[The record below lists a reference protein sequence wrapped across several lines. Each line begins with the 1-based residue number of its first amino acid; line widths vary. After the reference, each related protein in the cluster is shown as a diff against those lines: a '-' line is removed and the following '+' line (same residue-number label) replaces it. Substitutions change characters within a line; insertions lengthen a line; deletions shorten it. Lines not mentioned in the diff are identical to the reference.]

1 MIPDNACTLRITA
14 AAGTV
19 LVNAR
24 EVSYLSSK
32 LKLVEIEIKLMVNLL
47 KLKWLIND
55 FWVFIY
61 LCNHM
66 QKFSLNTVRIK
77 FNVYRLKNEKGLL
90 QGPFFFRNTLM
101 RITPIASKIELI
113 E

>member
-1 MIPDNACTLRITA
+1 
-14 AAGTV
+14 
-19 LVNAR
+19 
-24 EVSYLSSK
+24 
-32 LKLVEIEIKLMVNLL
+32 
-47 KLKWLIND
+47 
-55 FWVFIY
+55 
-61 LCNHM
+61 M